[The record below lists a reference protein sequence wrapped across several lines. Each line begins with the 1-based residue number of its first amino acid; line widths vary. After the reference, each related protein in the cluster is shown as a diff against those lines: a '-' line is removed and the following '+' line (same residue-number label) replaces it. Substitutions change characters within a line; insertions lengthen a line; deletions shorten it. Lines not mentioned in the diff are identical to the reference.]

1 MRLMLTLFVLLFTQ
15 LFLNLAHA
23 SPQAHSSVEQ
33 KKGHVSQASPDD
45 RKKRK
50 ADKSTKRSKI
60 ATTKGPVSKKTT
72 EPRKTGNN
80 KTSTNKVVRNK
91 INSSRTTESK
101 TAANKKRTSSIRTA
115 KTPYGRQRNKAQ
127 GKASTELAANNKL
140 KLSPAHK
147 KRYQKAK
154 QTAMSKLMKQVGK
167 PYRWGGSSPNTGF
180 DCSGLIYYAYK
191 DVVKI
196 KMPRTANE
204 MQGKASTELAANN
217 KLKLSP
223 AHKKRYQKAKQT
235 AMSKLMKQVGKPY
248 RWGGSSPNTGF
259 DCSGLIY
266 YAYKD
271 VVKIKMPRTANEMY
285 HLRDAAPVKR
295 TELES
300 GDLVFFKIANRG
312 VADHVG
318 VYLGNGKF
326 IQSPRTGEEIRIS
339 MLNNDY
345 WQEHYV
351 GARRV
356 VTPKTIR

>member
-1 MRLMLTLFVLLFTQ
+1 MTLHIHLRAKVGSVIMRLLLTLFVLLFTQ

-23 SPQAHSSVEQ
+23 SPQAHVSAEQ
-33 KKGHVSQASPDD
+33 KKGQVSQASPDD

-50 ADKSTKRSKI
+50 ADKSIKKAKVANNKTTANKNSENKTATNNDKKKI
-60 ATTKGPVSKKTT
+60 AASTGKTAKKKTQEVSKPSGNKVTASKKT
-72 EPRKTGNN
+72 N
-80 KTSTNKVVRNK
+80 
-91 INSSRTTESK
+91 IK
-101 TAANKKRTSSIRTA
+101 TATIKKVA
-115 KTPYGRQRNKAQ
+115 VKKTEKVAYGRHRNKAQ
-127 GKASTELAANNKL
+127 GKAGTELAANNKI

-147 KRYQKAK
+147 KRYQHAK

-191 DVVKI
+191 DVI
-196 KMPRTANE
+196 R
-204 MQGKASTELAANN
+204 
-217 KLKLSP
+217 
-223 AHKKRYQKAKQT
+223 
-235 AMSKLMKQVGKPY
+235 
-248 RWGGSSPNTGF
+248 
-259 DCSGLIY
+259 
-266 YAYKD
+266 
-271 VVKIKMPRTANEMY
+271 IKMPRTANEMY

-295 TELES
+295 AELES
-300 GDLVFFKIANRG
+300 GDLVFFNIANRG

-339 MLNNDY
+339 MMNNDY
-345 WQEHYV
+345 WQDHYV

>member
-1 MRLMLTLFVLLFTQ
+1 MTLHIHFRVKVGSVIMRLILTLFVLLFTQ

-23 SPQAHSSVEQ
+23 SPQAHVSAEQ
-33 KKGHVSQASPDD
+33 KKGQVVQASPDD

-50 ADKSTKRSKI
+50 TDKSIKKTKI
-60 ATTKGPVSKKTT
+60 A
-72 EPRKTGNN
+72 ND
-80 KTSTNKVVRNK
+80 KTSTSKNITNKTAAKNDKKKITATANNTNK
-91 INSSRTTESK
+91 KKTPEVSKTTSNKSTRSKTTESK
-101 TAANKKRTSSIRTA
+101 KTELKTQANKTGKAA
-115 KTPYGRQRNKAQ
+115 KTEKTAYGRHRNKSQ
-127 GKASTELAANNKL
+127 GKASTELVENNKI

-147 KRYQKAK
+147 KRYQHAK

-191 DVVKI
+191 DVIRI

-204 MQGKASTELAANN
+204 M
-217 KLKLSP
+217 
-223 AHKKRYQKAKQT
+223 
-235 AMSKLMKQVGKPY
+235 
-248 RWGGSSPNTGF
+248 F
-259 DCSGLIY
+259 
-266 YAYKD
+266 
-271 VVKIKMPRTANEMY
+271 

-295 TELES
+295 GELES
-300 GDLVFFKIANRG
+300 GDLVFFNIANRG

-339 MLNNDY
+339 MMDNDY
-345 WQEHYV
+345 WQDHYV

>member
-1 MRLMLTLFVLLFTQ
+1 MRLILTLFVLLFTQ

-23 SPQAHSSVEQ
+23 SPQAQVSAEQ
-33 KKGHVSQASPDD
+33 KRGQVSQASPDD

-50 ADKSTKRSKI
+50 ADKSPKKAKI
-60 ATTKGPVSKKTT
+60 ASTKTA
-72 EPRKTGNN
+72 TG
-80 KTSTNKVVRNK
+80 KTSTNKTAVSSNK
-91 INSSRTTESK
+91 KSIASNTTKALKKKVQEISKPTIKQPSSVKKTNTK
-101 TAANKKRTSSIRTA
+101 TAANKKVA
-115 KTPYGRQRNKAQ
+115 AVKKTEKIAYGRHRNKTQ
-127 GKASTELAANNKL
+127 GKAGTELVANNKI

-147 KRYQKAK
+147 KRYQHAK

-167 PYRWGGSSPNTGF
+167 PYRWGGTSPNTGF

-191 DVVKI
+191 DVI
-196 KMPRTANE
+196 R
-204 MQGKASTELAANN
+204 
-217 KLKLSP
+217 
-223 AHKKRYQKAKQT
+223 
-235 AMSKLMKQVGKPY
+235 
-248 RWGGSSPNTGF
+248 
-259 DCSGLIY
+259 
-266 YAYKD
+266 
-271 VVKIKMPRTANEMY
+271 IKMPRTANEMY

-295 TELES
+295 AELES
-300 GDLVFFKIANRG
+300 GDLVFFNIANRG

-345 WQEHYV
+345 WQDHYV